1 MASKFSSIGGSS
13 TDWSILTYRRF
24 AGNENNRYRSVQG
37 IFPIKR
43 SRQMVLAQMLISNL
57 EFNRLLVEDFVE
69 EDFCRIAKPAFVSII
84 KRKFQAILNKLF

>member
-24 AGNENNRYRSVQG
+24 DGNENNHYRSVQG

-43 SRQMVLAQMLISNL
+43 SRQMGLSQMPLTKLVNNQLPTLAYLQ
-57 EFNRLLVEDFVE
+57 EDYFG
-69 EDFCRIAKPAFVSII
+69 IAKSGFVSKL
-84 KRKFQAILNKLF
+84 KRKFQAILNKSF